1 MRVSFAS
8 ARRWSLITR
17 ISPVSGA
24 FFGES
29 FGLRFAYGALGGS
42 PTRFCSTPDFREDVW
57 INAVNECHY
66 KRLND
71 DVISLTIFGGAAEET
86 DLRVRQKAW

>member
-1 MRVSFAS
+1 
-8 ARRWSLITR
+8 LIAR

-42 PTRFCSTPDFREDVW
+42 PWMRFTTLIAKELRMT
-57 INAVNECHY
+57 A
-66 KRLND
+66 KRTLNPE
-71 DVISLTIFGGAAEET
+71 I
-86 DLRVRQKAW
+86 

>member
-8 ARRWSLITR
+8 ARRWSLIAR

-42 PTRFCSTPDFREDVW
+42 PWMRFTTLIAKELRMT
-57 INAVNECHY
+57 A
-66 KRLND
+66 KRTLNPE
-71 DVISLTIFGGAAEET
+71 I
-86 DLRVRQKAW
+86 